1 MRPTH
6 WSWITTSTVGAAHG
20 KEPAV
25 TDHELGRDDVKA
37 ALAAR
42 RELGP
47 DYDDAVA
54 DALVARVEAALEA
67 RGKTLSKADKG
78 AKAAQERALGMAL
91 GSLGIGVPLTAI
103 AGGITGLP
111 GIVTAWAGIA
121 VVNVAYAWGQRRG

>member
-1 MRPTH
+1 MSH
-6 WSWITTSTVGAAHG
+6 QESS
-20 KEPAV
+20 E
-25 TDHELGRDDVKA
+25 HELGRDDVKA
-37 ALAAR
+37 AVAAR

-67 RGKTLSKADKG
+67 RGKTLSKAGKE

-121 VVNVAYAWGQRRG
+121 VVNVAFALGQRQHRR